1 VPARVRFLTFL
12 PVILALCTCQRAAP
26 REVPPPGGTRT
37 HVWVVAGRPVPGD
50 GTRERPLRSL
60 AEALARPGPLTVHL
74 AGGTYLGPFTLP
86 EGVRVEGLGSD
97 SVLSVEGSDAPVL
110 RAGRDAELVRLSV
123 RGGGWGLEV
132 SGGGRVRLEQVGF
145 TGQRTGAVRVEAGRL
160 EVEAGRFEA
169 TLAESTGILL
179 EGGPLDTES
188 VEEAAER
195 TRAEG
200 DATTVDGAQP
210 MPETGT
216 AKAGPRPEVSRTG
229 PDGVEARIIQSTFV
243 GPYRRAVR
251 VLGTRVRV
259 ELEDVHF
266 SGPVSAVGVDSG
278 HAEVR
283 RAVAQ
288 GGTGSAFSVVNG
300 ALVLED
306 VRVTGHEYGLSAMKA
321 RRLAV
326 RGFTSEG
333 ARRAGLGVVR
343 SKGLLEDLVVKD
355 SGGFGGLQ
363 LVESDMEVRRF
374 RVEGSAE
381 YGLSALKGAL
391 RLRGGSITGVTSGDG
406 IAGDGLDLR
415 QVTADVEGVV
425 VRDVAGACV
434 LAAQDARVTLREV
447 ELRGCQRVGVTVDTF
462 ARLEAPSLNIHESGF
477 ALAAMGEGEL
487 RVDVL
492 GASELAEGLIWT
504 ECKGATRVRLSHVT
518 SQDVRGLSAPC
529 VERGAGKPGAP
540 R

>member
-12 PVILALCTCQRAAP
+12 PMILALCTCQRAAP
-26 REVPPPGGTRT
+26 REALPPGGTRT

-50 GTRERPLRSL
+50 GTRERPLHSL

-74 AGGTYLGPFTLP
+74 GGGTYLGPFTLP

-97 SVLSVEGSDAPVL
+97 SVLSVEGADAPVL
-110 RAGRDAELVRLSV
+110 RAGRDAELVKLSV

-132 SGGGRVRLEQVGF
+132 TGGGRVRLEQVGF

-179 EGGPLDTES
+179 EGGPLELES

-195 TRAEG
+195 TRAKG
-200 DATTVDGAQP
+200 DA
-210 MPETGT
+210 
-216 AKAGPRPEVSRTG
+216 RPEVSKSG
-229 PDGVEARIIQSTFV
+229 PDGVEARITQSTFV

-251 VLGTRVRV
+251 GRGTRVRV

-306 VRVTGHEYGLSAMKA
+306 VRVTGHEYGLSAMNA
-321 RRLAV
+321 RRLEV

-333 ARRAGLGVVR
+333 ARRAGLGMVR

-447 ELRGCQRVGVTVDTF
+447 ELRGCQRVGVMADTF

-504 ECKGATRVRLSHVT
+504 ECKGATRVRLNRVT
-518 SQDVRGLSAPC
+518 SEDVRGLSAPC
-529 VERGAGKPGAP
+529 VERGAGKPGASH
-540 R
+540 